1 MGSSHL
7 DNIDSLNKSIAF
19 KVSNLTKDHIE
30 KLGVDEIR
38 AELND
43 LHEALFKCS
52 SVNFSG
58 NTTAGDDDDNKSVF
72 SSCSSTRSSSSRGQD
87 YRNPKIKE
95 EGKYIKES

>member
-1 MGSSHL
+1 M

-30 KLGVDEIR
+30 RLGVDEIR

-72 SSCSSTRSSSSRGQD
+72 SSCSSTRSSSRGYD
-87 YRNPKIKE
+87 YRNPKVKE